1 MKSRL
6 ITIAMLMC
14 VSTLSTSAVTRTTK
28 PTPARQQ
35 KALVKRINQGAIR
48 VYKTFVRQSGRTI
61 TVDCDLNE
69 LLEDLLLAADG
80 LTDAR
85 YLRHNLVIVMQIAS
99 DIEQELLAMDVS
111 ADMILAWSNLHA
123 DLDRLAKLNGIKW
136 SEAVIT
142 EQLIATLASDADT
155 ISSKVK
161 AELSPL
167 QPVSAT
173 SSADLLVLL
182 SSFRSSAQ
190 ELSNSSGNNLH
201 YRIETV
207 RHHARAIN
215 ASLEKYVIS
224 TALQHNWRRVTSRLE
239 ELIRLYSLDS
249 IELEHIVITEVP
261 AIDLSKPCLP

>member
-6 ITIAMLMC
+6 ITIAMLIC
-14 VSTLSTSAVTRTTK
+14 VSTLSISAVARTPK
-28 PTPARQQ
+28 PTPAKQQ

-48 VYKTFVRQSGRTI
+48 VYKTFVRQNGRTI

-80 LTDAR
+80 LTDPR
-85 YLRHNLVIVMQIAS
+85 YLRHNLIIVMQIAS
-99 DIEQELLAMDVS
+99 DIEQELLAMNVS

-155 ISSKVK
+155 VSTKVR
-161 AELSPL
+161 AELSPV
-167 QPVSAT
+167 QPISAR

-182 SSFRSSAQ
+182 SSFRNSAQ
-190 ELSNSSGNNLH
+190 ALNDSSGNNLH
-201 YRIETV
+201 YRIEAV
-207 RHHARAIN
+207 RNHARAIN

-224 TALQHNWRRVTSRLE
+224 TALLHNWRHVTSRLE

-249 IELEHIVITEVP
+249 IELVP
-261 AIDLSKPCLP
+261 TIDLSKPGLP

>member
-1 MKSRL
+1 MKSWL
-6 ITIAMLMC
+6 ITMAMLIC
-14 VSTLSTSAVTRTTK
+14 ISTLSISAVARTPKT
-28 PTPARQQ
+28 TPARQQ

-80 LTDAR
+80 LTDSR
-85 YLRHNLVIVMQIAS
+85 YMRHNLVIVMQIAS

-111 ADMILAWSNLHA
+111 ADMILAWTHLHA
-123 DLDRLAKLNGIKW
+123 DLDRLAKMNGIKW

-142 EQLIATLASDADT
+142 DQLIATLASDADS
-155 ISSKVK
+155 ISTKVK

-167 QPVSAT
+167 QPISAR
-173 SSADLLVLL
+173 SSADLLILL

-190 ELSNSSGNNLH
+190 ELNNNSANNLH

-207 RHHARAIN
+207 RNHARAID

-224 TALQHNWRRVTSRLE
+224 TALLHNWKHVTSRLE
-239 ELIRLYSLDS
+239 ELVRLYSLDS
-249 IELEHIVITEVP
+249 IELEPSGTTRVP
-261 AIDLSKPCLP
+261 SFDISKPLLP